1 MKMVALSLSLSLSHI
16 TRFFILNFCVH
27 IWKALEGSEWG
38 VFFDRPS
45 PILILYIY
53 IYI

>member
-1 MKMVALSLSLSLSHI
+1 MKMVALSLSLSLSLI

-38 VFFDRPS
+38 VFFDRR
-45 PILILYIY
+45 LF
-53 IYI
+53 